1 MKHLSLFC
9 LSLLA
14 SVSLWAQSS
23 TIDINGTPY
32 PVDTTMQYQAGPGVW
47 HTRFT
52 VNKNGTKH
60 NLYLLEV
67 DLANPYNTVEE
78 YQSQSEMGK
87 TETMASAYR
96 VLDAENHRTIGG
108 VNCNFWIVSGN
119 VSADISLDGCQGQ
132 PFAGSA
138 RHGVMIGNPSN
149 WNAGHGDRGYVMV
162 DRDKKVWIDNMDF
175 RGTMAYGEQTYQ
187 LREVNRTRIT
197 PKENEIVLF
206 NHYLGKQ
213 STRATDG
220 IEVIFKTSNWRMNG
234 AFECEVTA
242 VNTKGGTHLTEG
254 MGALQGRGTGKEFL
268 SALKEGDRF
277 SLNLEVVST
286 NDENLRPD
294 ILQMVTGN
302 GLVMANGELTNR
314 NTNEAYNNQN
324 YPRTM
329 LATNT
334 EHNRLYMLVAEK
346 PGMFTADMCGILKN
360 CGATFAAGLDGGGS
374 AQMCLDGAVINPT
387 TEGVPR
393 AVANSFWVFSTA
405 PDDDKV
411 TAIST
416 SVKTIVLPRYGVFR
430 PAFKSYN
437 QYGVLLSHD
446 QPDVTLSCDET
457 VGYIDEQGRF
467 VCLNDGILT
476 ATYQSATVD
485 IQVHVDNTAKPIIR
499 LDSVLISD
507 NTDYAIEVSATT
519 DKNTILLHPAALT
532 WTVADPAICTVSDK
546 GILNGLHNGTTWVY
560 GSLGTTTDS
569 VIVHVEIPE
578 TRLLLWEQ
586 TKTTDL
592 WQIVESGDWQTTL
605 QTNDNGK
612 MSLYMNYNV
621 AGRLP
626 NTTLQ
631 LTEGNDRLYSLPEKL
646 EIRLSPNGTPI
657 KELHVGLRAN
667 NAIQNTNCKYVGFQM
682 DKDTSIIIDLD
693 GALQIKD
700 DIASYPIRLCY
711 LTFYWNT
718 KIKGEFTLDIDG
730 IYLHYGEISVG
741 FDGITAPSFMVYP
754 NPAENIL
761 NIMGL
766 PDTPVEARLYDL
778 QGHLLLQT
786 VLQGNGQI
794 NVEQLSQGNYLLKIG
809 TETLKLIRK

>member
-108 VNCNFWIVSGN
+108 VNCNFWIVPANING
-119 VSADISLDGCQGQ
+119 DKSLDGCLGQ
-132 PFAGSA
+132 PFSATARNGVLVGNPDGWMWGAAGM
-138 RHGVMIGNPSN
+138 VMIDENKQ
-149 WNAGHGDRGYVMV
+149 VQ
-162 DRDKKVWIDNMDF
+162 IDH
-175 RGTMAYGEQTYQ
+175 MAFDGVVTVGEQRHAI
-187 LREVNRTRIT
+187 REVNRSRVT
-197 PKENEIVLF
+197 PNADEISLF
-206 NHYLGKQ
+206 NHYLGKTP
-213 STRATDG
+213 TRATSG
-220 IEVIFKTSNWRMNG
+220 IEVVFSVNDWKINSDL
-234 AFECEVTA
+234 ACEVVDINTA
-242 VNTKGGTHLTEG
+242 GGTVIAEG
-254 MGALQGRGTGKEFL
+254 MGALQGLGEGQTFL
-268 SALKEGDRF
+268 SQLKKGDKF
-277 SLNLEVVST
+277 TLNLGVFST
-286 NDENLRPD
+286 NQSDYRPD
-294 ILQMVTGN
+294 IRQMVTGN
-302 GLVMANGELTNR
+302 GLLMKNGVLTDR
-314 NTNEAYNNQN
+314 NTNDGYNNQN
-324 YPRTM
+324 YPRTLM
-329 LATNT
+329 ATDDT
-334 EHNRLYMLVAEK
+334 HNRFYMLVAEK

-476 ATYQSATVD
+476 ATCQSATVD

-507 NTDYAIEVSATT
+507 DTDYAIEVSATT

-592 WQIVESGDWQTTL
+592 WQIVE
-605 QTNDNGK
+605 
-612 MSLYMNYNV
+612 
-621 AGRLP
+621 A
-626 NTTLQ
+626 
-631 LTEGNDRLYSLPEKL
+631 
-646 EIRLSPNGTPI
+646 
-657 KELHVGLRAN
+657 
-667 NAIQNTNCKYVGFQM
+667 
-682 DKDTSIIIDLD
+682 
-693 GALQIKD
+693 
-700 DIASYPIRLCY
+700 
-711 LTFYWNT
+711 
-718 KIKGEFTLDIDG
+718 
-730 IYLHYGEISVG
+730 
-741 FDGITAPSFMVYP
+741 
-754 NPAENIL
+754 
-761 NIMGL
+761 
-766 PDTPVEARLYDL
+766 
-778 QGHLLLQT
+778 
-786 VLQGNGQI
+786 
-794 NVEQLSQGNYLLKIG
+794 
-809 TETLKLIRK
+809 

>member
-1 MKHLSLFC
+1 MKHLSLSC

-108 VNCNFWIVSGN
+108 VNCNFWVVAGN
-119 VSADISLDGCQGQ
+119 ISADISLDGCQGQ

-175 RGTMAYGEQTYQ
+175 RGTMSFGEQTYQ
-187 LREVNRTRIT
+187 LREVNRTRFT
-197 PKENEIVLF
+197 PNENEIVLF

-220 IEVIFKTSNWRMNG
+220 IEVVFRTSEWRMNG

-242 VNTKGGTHLTEG
+242 VNTKGGTLLTEG
-254 MGALQGRGTGKEFL
+254 MGALQGRGIGKEFL

-277 SLNLEVVST
+277 LLNLEVVST
-286 NDENLRPD
+286 NDENLHPD

-314 NTNEAYNNQN
+314 NTNEGYNNQN

-329 LATNT
+329 LATDASHT
-334 EHNRLYMLVAEK
+334 RLYMLVAEK

-360 CGATFAAGLDGGGS
+360 CGAAFAAGLDGGGS

-387 TEGVPR
+387 TEGAPR

-405 PDDDKV
+405 PDDEVV
-411 TAIST
+411 TTIST
-416 SVKTIVLPRYGVFR
+416 AVKTITLPRYGVFR
-430 PAFKSYN
+430 PTFMSYN
-437 QYGVLLSHD
+437 QYGTLINRDQSDVLLS
-446 QPDVTLSCDET
+446 CDKAT
-457 VGYIDEQGRF
+457 GYIDEQGYF
-467 VCLNDGILT
+467 VCLGDGVLT
-476 ATYQSATVD
+476 ATCQDAKFD
-485 IQVHVDNTAKPIIR
+485 IQIRVDNAAKPTIR

-507 NTDYAIEVSATT
+507 DKDYTIEVTATIAH
-519 DKNTILLHPAALT
+519 NTMLLQPAALS
-532 WTVADPAICTVSDK
+532 WTVADETVCTVTKEGVLK
-546 GILNGLHNGTTWVY
+546 GLRNGSTWVY
-560 GSLGTTTDS
+560 GTLEGFIDS
-569 VIVHVEIPE
+569 IFVNVEIPE
-578 TRLLLWEQ
+578 FMPLLWNTFFPEDW
-586 TKTTDL
+586 TVKASNTAWNTVL
-592 WQIVESGDWQTTL
+592 RKSTSGTAE
-605 QTNDNGK
+605 
-612 MSLYMNYNV
+612 LYMNYTG
-621 AGRLP
+621 GRQA
-626 NTTLQ
+626 NIK
-631 LTEGNDRLYSLPEKL
+631 LTANARLYSLPDYIEL
-646 EIRLSPNGTPI
+646 RFRTNGFPI
-657 KELHVGLRAN
+657 SAMIVTMKAN
-667 NAIQNTNCKYVGFQM
+667 NGNTVASYKC
-682 DKDTSIIIDLD
+682 I
-693 GALQIKD
+693 
-700 DIASYPIRLCY
+700 DIAAEGESSVTIPIDSLVQGNGDIAIYPVWLQTIL
-711 LTFYWNT
+711 LQ
-718 KIKGEFTLDIDG
+718 LDMNAPHQEYTMDWEG
-730 IYLHYGEISVG
+730 IWLHYGEISVG